1 MNAGRNI
8 KNNGRPTMEC
18 LLTMR
23 GHLSLSREADAGDSW
38 QAVHMIDKIVGP
50 TDESSGE
57 ARRGTSQRNNGV
69 IQHRRRLRMNRVVNN

>member
-1 MNAGRNI
+1 MNAERNI

-38 QAVHMIDKIVGP
+38 QAVHMIDKIGP
-50 TDESSGE
+50 TGESSGE
-57 ARRGTSQRNNGV
+57 AQRGTSQRNNGV